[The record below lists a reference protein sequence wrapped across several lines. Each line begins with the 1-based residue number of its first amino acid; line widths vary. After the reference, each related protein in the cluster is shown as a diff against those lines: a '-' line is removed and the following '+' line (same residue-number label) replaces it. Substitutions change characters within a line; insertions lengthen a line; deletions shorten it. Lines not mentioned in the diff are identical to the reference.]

1 MSFGNLFDAFHPK
14 IQETLIELGFKA
26 PTEPQEKAFPH
37 ILKRENTFLIAPTGS
52 GKTES
57 AVLPI
62 FNHILARSPEERKGI
77 SALYITPLRALNRDM
92 LSRIQWWGKELGI
105 DVQVRH
111 GDTSRNE
118 RQKQSRRPPDLL
130 ITTPETL
137 QAMFTGRLL
146 RESLGY
152 VKHVV
157 VDEIHELA
165 ASKRGAQLAIGLE
178 RLVELAGEFQR
189 VGLSATVG
197 NPEEVAR
204 FLAGSERNVVVL
216 QVIMSKLLEFD
227 VVRPQIAAEDM
238 EISQMV
244 GCDIEFAAHLRC
256 IRDIVKRHESALVF
270 VNTRQSAE
278 ALASGFKIMGE
289 SIGVHHGS
297 LSVEARIE
305 AEESFKAGDM
315 RGLICTS
322 SMELGIDIGKVDHVV
337 QYGSPRQ
344 VSRLLQRVGRAGHR
358 IHEISRGTILAVGQD
373 DVAESMM
380 IVMYALEGKAEE
392 ISVQTGALDV
402 LANQISGM
410 VLDFGELDISRLYSI
425 FKRAYPFRDL
435 TLQELERVVE
445 QVTEYRLVW

>member
-1 MSFGNLFDAFHPK
+1 MSFGNLFDAFDPR
-14 IQETLIELGFKA
+14 IQETLVKLGFKA
-26 PTEPQEKAFPH
+26 PTEPQDKAFPH
-37 ILKRENTFLIAPTGS
+37 ILKGEHTFLIAPTGS

-118 RQKQSRRPPDLL
+118 RQKQSRRPPDFL

-137 QAMFTGRLL
+137 QAMFTGKLL
-146 RESLGY
+146 REGLSY

-165 ASKRGAQLAIGLE
+165 ASKRGAQLAVGLE

-197 NPEEVAR
+197 NPEEIAR

-216 QVIMSKLLEFD
+216 QVIMSKFLEFN

-238 EISQMV
+238 
-244 GCDIEFAAHLRC
+244 D
-256 IRDIVKRHESALVF
+256 
-270 VNTRQSAE
+270 
-278 ALASGFKIMGE
+278 
-289 SIGVHHGS
+289 
-297 LSVEARIE
+297 
-305 AEESFKAGDM
+305 
-315 RGLICTS
+315 
-322 SMELGIDIGKVDHVV
+322 
-337 QYGSPRQ
+337 
-344 VSRLLQRVGRAGHR
+344 
-358 IHEISRGTILAVGQD
+358 
-373 DVAESMM
+373 
-380 IVMYALEGKAEE
+380 
-392 ISVQTGALDV
+392 
-402 LANQISGM
+402 
-410 VLDFGELDISRLYSI
+410 
-425 FKRAYPFRDL
+425 
-435 TLQELERVVE
+435 
-445 QVTEYRLVW
+445 